1 MKLVKLTII
10 ATGNRNFLTIQNS
23 TTLGA
28 SVNWATNH
36 LYAVQRHDS
45 EPHSAYPY
53 NTWDPFNPVVD
64 FDKFFNGESLDQEDL
79 VM

>member
-1 MKLVKLTII
+1 MLTLRP
-10 ATGNRNFLTIQNS
+10 ATGNRNYLTVQNS

-36 LYAVQRHDS
+36 VYAVQRKDT
-45 EPHSAYPY
+45 EPYSAYPY
-53 NTWDPFNPVVD
+53 NTYDPNNPVID
-64 FDKFFNGESLDQEDL
+64 FNKFFNGESLDQEDI